1 MGKRQQFELGLYM
14 RKRYSAFLNDTYS
27 DNDIY
32 VQSSDLDRTIMSAKS
47 FLAGMYNT
55 KAPTD
60 IWNTHLPWQPIPVH
74 ITPSDFDYLISGNRQ
89 CDAYDERIVDL
100 KASDTV
106 KLFDQKHKELYDYLS
121 LQSGDTVQTMSDVI
135 SIRDTIMIEEV
146 NNRT

>member
-32 VQSSDLDRTIMSAKS
+32 VQSSNMDRTIMSAKS

-55 KAPTD
+55 KAPID

-74 ITPSDFDYLISGNRQ
+74 TTPYDLDYLISGNRK
-89 CDAYDERIVDL
+89 CDAFDESLDDL
-100 KASDTV
+100 LKSDSV
-106 KLFDQKHKELYDYLS
+106 KEFNAKHKKLFDYLS
-121 LQSGDTVQTMSDVI
+121 LQSGGTVQKMSDVI
-135 SIRDTIMIEEV
+135 PIRDTLMIEEV